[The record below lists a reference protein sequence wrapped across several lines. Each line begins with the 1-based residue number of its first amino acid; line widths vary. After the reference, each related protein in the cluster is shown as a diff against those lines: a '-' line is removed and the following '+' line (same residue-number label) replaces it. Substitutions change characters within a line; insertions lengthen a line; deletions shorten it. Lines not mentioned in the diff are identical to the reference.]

1 MLGRLNFLRREFVGV
16 LLSFALLLLWRLF
29 NLRRLREELC
39 DLALDVTVNAQ
50 LLGAVQELME
60 RICESVCELV
70 YPATLPYL
78 AED

>member
-16 LLSFALLLLWRLF
+16 LLSFALLLWRLF
-29 NLRRLREELC
+29 NLSRLREELC

-70 YPATLPYL
+70 CPATLPYL